1 MAELYIPRP
10 SLASGRLLAP
20 LARMIVLM
28 LPAALLALAAL
39 RSARSDALVLGIGAV
54 VQAGVGAIFAVGRPG
69 WKRSTGTPIVTLY
82 LMALAWLWFGDRA
95 EDWYNHLAKAVLVVV
110 PLTAF
115 ACQTLNDSGA
125 AALRR
130 ANVLARRLANRH
142 DWPDDLAACRMLP
155 EVKAFRAALAYDPSP
170 ALALLPHPRPAVR
183 VAALT
188 ALEFRKDWRP
198 GQAELVLQ
206 VAQRAEQAEVR
217 AAAVAALG
225 NVEDRA
231 LLETL
236 AQFLHDEN
244 REVRHAAVEAVLW
257 DSEKRWGWVRH
268 AVRRV
273 LADPLFSGDGPLVAE
288 GQLLPLEAI
297 NDLTAWCAEKGVL
310 SARAA
315 QTLAAHC
322 NRALTERPDEKL
334 AETLRSQ
341 LSDPSAPAVF
351 RLELGRLL
359 QQHHE
364 LTPPV
369 LAKLL
374 DPSNPA
380 PLRLI
385 AVEVAL
391 AEPMPDPSLKSPA
404 ISALRDL
411 ARLPNREIA
420 LAAADAVQRR
430 LGVDLGLGLGQPLPP
445 IHSRQAADVT
455 RRVVG
460 WAAAQQSGE
469 IDLAQSGVAR

>member
-1 MAELYIPRP
+1 MAELYTPRSNLSP
-10 SLASGRLLAP
+10 GHALGLLVRLVML
-20 LARMIVLM
+20 L

-39 RSARSDALVLGIGAV
+39 RSAGADALVLGIGAV
-54 VQAGVGAIFAVGRPG
+54 VQAGVGAILAVGRRLGGRAPG
-69 WKRSTGTPIVTLY
+69 TAMATLY
-82 LMALAWLWFGDRA
+82 LMALAWLWFGDHA

-110 PLTAF
+110 PLLAF

-130 ANVLARRLANRH
+130 ANVLARRLASRR
-142 DWPDDLAACRMLP
+142 DWPNDLSACRTLP

-170 ALALLPHPRPAVR
+170 ALALLPHPHPAVR
-183 VAALT
+183 VAALA

-206 VAQRAEQAEVR
+206 VAQRAEQPALR

-225 NVEDRA
+225 NVEDRT

-236 AQFLHDEN
+236 AQFLHDEC
-244 REVRHAAVEAVLW
+244 REVRRTAVDAVLW
-257 DSEKRWGWVRH
+257 DCEKRWNWVRH

-288 GQLLPLEAI
+288 GQLLPPEAI
-297 NDLTAWCAEKGVL
+297 HDLSAWCAEKGVI

-315 QTLAAHC
+315 QTLAAHY

-334 AETLRSQ
+334 VEALRSQ
-341 LSDPSAPAVF
+341 LADSTVPAVV

-364 LTPPV
+364 LTPLL

-374 DPSNPA
+374 DPVNPA

-385 AVEVAL
+385 AVEAAL
-391 AEPMPDPSLKSPA
+391 VEPLPDPELKSPA
-404 ISALRDL
+404 VSALRDL

-420 LAAADAVQRR
+420 LAAAAAVQRR

-445 IHSRQAADVT
+445 IHSRQAAEVT

-460 WAAAQQSGE
+460 WAVQPSGE
-469 IDLAQSGVAR
+469 FDLEQSGVAR